1 MNKEYGFIKR
11 WVKDI
16 RGLRWGF
23 ERSRIVAEGEPYM
36 DRWIVYL
43 AGYTV
48 RLHKFYRGDDP
59 TAPHDHPWDFWTFP
73 LTTYAEVAYKAY
85 WGYGGTCDLV
95 ERFRL
100 HKREAEYRHWVVGRA
115 DGKKRPFYTI
125 VFTARLRNAWGFW
138 PEEDVFVPWREWSP
152 KSDAIERGSTVPFI
166 ATNATEAGLG
176 FDTVHPVLR

>member
-43 AGYTV
+43 AGYTI

-73 LTTYAEVAYKAY
+73 LTSYIER
-85 WGYGGTCDLV
+85 
-95 ERFRL
+95 RFRHCWTSYSGL
-100 HKREAEYRHWVVGRA
+100 RMTVKAFRWHFREAEHRHYVLGRA
-115 DGKKRPFYTI
+115 DGQAKPFYTI
-125 VFTARLRNAWGFW
+125 VVTARLRNMWGFW
-138 PEEDVFVPWREWSP
+138 PDEWTFVPWREWSP
-152 KSDAIERGSTVPFI
+152 KSDAVERASTNPF
-166 ATNATEAGLG
+166 
-176 FDTVHPVLR
+176 